1 MEGLLRSVIAV
12 FRFPHGL
19 APVKYRRSSSHS
31 PLVFPGYNTTS
42 FFFFFRS
49 WDGIEHCHIYIYI
62 YSQQRDEISLPV
74 VD

>member
-31 PLVFPGYNTTS
+31 PLVSPGYNTTS
-42 FFFFFRS
+42 FFFFFS
-49 WDGIEHCHIYIYI
+49 VLGWDRALPYIYI

-74 VD
+74 VN